1 MRELPSR
8 ISLALILFFSLD
20 LIVVS
25 TNFVNISLMD
35 GGYVKGEG
43 GNRNGDGPRVKAI
56 AVVNSSFVHNLT
68 AGNSL
73 YIHRQKFTN
82 VTMVGIIQ
90 DFNETT
96 TKIEFKLDDGEGIPV
111 TIQKWKTNQ
120 TVEMDMEGRLV
131 RVFGNPRR
139 TAQAPEAHIIAFQII
154 PIRDLNELT
163 MHLIEVVAASMVL
176 NKRKN
181 NILAGLPAQSG
192 FPNSSNQRQAGV
204 QSKRQSQVAQNNQD
218 APVSMPGMKPN
229 DAMVLKAIAACPDAT
244 GVSRDVLSR
253 SLSSLNQSAIMA
265 SLDFLMN
272 EGHIYTTTDDYHYK
286 STDG

>member
-1 MRELPSR
+1 
-8 ISLALILFFSLD
+8 
-20 LIVVS
+20 
-25 TNFVNISLMD
+25 MD
-35 GGYVKGEG
+35 GGYVKGDSNNKG
-43 GNRNGDGPRVKAI
+43 GNGQRGKAI

-68 AGNSL
+68 TTNSL
-73 YIHRQKFTN
+73 YIHRQKFSN

-90 DFNETT
+90 EYQETT
-96 TKIEFKLDDGEGIPV
+96 IKTEFKLDDGEGPPV
-111 TIQKWKTNQ
+111 VVQKWKTNQ
-120 TVEMDMEGRLV
+120 SVETDLEGRLV

-154 PIRDLNELT
+154 PICDLNELT

-181 NILAGLPAQSG
+181 NILAGLQPHSG
-192 FPNSSNQRQAGV
+192 FPNSANQREIGV
-204 QSKRQSQVAQNNQD
+204 QSKRRSQNVQNNQE

-229 DAMVLKAIAACPDAT
+229 DAMVLKAIAACPDGT
-244 GVSRDVLSR
+244 GISRDVLFR

-265 SLDFLMN
+265 ALDFLMN